1 MINEAEVQAY
11 LEHIENSGGI
21 VLGLESIRELMAEL
35 DNVQQKLQ
43 FIHVAGTNGKGSV
56 CAMLSSILIEAGI
69 RVGTYTSP
77 AVFDRREQYQ
87 VDGKR
92 ISWEEFAEVIAQV
105 KTACERMKAK
115 GKMQPTVFEVE
126 TAAAFLYFYHK
137 KCEVVVL
144 ETGMGGE
151 TDATNV
157 ITKPLVSVLTSISID
172 HMRFLGN
179 SLRDIAKVKAGIIK
193 EGCPVVATKQEPQ
206 VCQVIEEACCR
217 KGVALVYGD
226 ERQAEHVRY
235 DTGIGMLH
243 FCYPG
248 LGELALSMSGAYQ
261 VQNAACAIETAKV
274 LQTMGFP
281 ITDQQLRTGLS
292 NARWQGRFS
301 TVFKEPLFVMDG
313 AHNVGAAKK
322 LQETLKRGF
331 TNRKIIYI
339 IGVLADKEH
348 EQMLQIMLPLAWK
361 VYTVTPFHKRAMDGQ
376 ALAKEAS
383 KYHQKVRYC
392 PNMEEAVS
400 SALKS
405 AEKEQMSMIL
415 AFGSLSYLK
424 ELRETLKEK

>member
-11 LEHIENSGGI
+11 LEQIENSGGI

-151 TDATNV
+151 TEPSLWSASLLLSV
-157 ITKPLVSVLTSISID
+157 SIT
-172 HMRFLGN
+172 
-179 SLRDIAKVKAGIIK
+179 
-193 EGCPVVATKQEPQ
+193 
-206 VCQVIEEACCR
+206 
-217 KGVALVYGD
+217 
-226 ERQAEHVRY
+226 
-235 DTGIGMLH
+235 
-243 FCYPG
+243 
-248 LGELALSMSGAYQ
+248 
-261 VQNAACAIETAKV
+261 
-274 LQTMGFP
+274 
-281 ITDQQLRTGLS
+281 
-292 NARWQGRFS
+292 
-301 TVFKEPLFVMDG
+301 
-313 AHNVGAAKK
+313 
-322 LQETLKRGF
+322 
-331 TNRKIIYI
+331 
-339 IGVLADKEH
+339 
-348 EQMLQIMLPLAWK
+348 
-361 VYTVTPFHKRAMDGQ
+361 
-376 ALAKEAS
+376 
-383 KYHQKVRYC
+383 
-392 PNMEEAVS
+392 
-400 SALKS
+400 
-405 AEKEQMSMIL
+405 
-415 AFGSLSYLK
+415 
-424 ELRETLKEK
+424 